1 MPREQ
6 ESLSMRTLCVDLDG
20 TLIHSDLLVESFLTM
35 VKRKPRDL
43 WRVFFWLLR
52 GKAVLKAE
60 LAKRVTVRAETLPYD
75 ERFLAWLREQRAAGR
90 ELWLCTASNYR
101 LAEAVAAHLGI
112 FAGVIASTDEQ
123 NLSGSAKAKFL
134 EQRFG
139 NRAFDYCG
147 NENADV
153 PVWSSSHTAVVV
165 NASAGIERKARGV
178 CPAAQ
183 VFAPEHRRLSD
194 WVRVLRPHQWAKN
207 VLVFVPALT
216 AQKFSFTDITAAVVA
231 FVAFSLCASTAYV
244 INDLLDL
251 DSDRQHPRK
260 RSRPFAAGR
269 LKLTTGLVLAPLL
282 LACAG
287 TLAAILPTDFQLVLG
302 GYFLLTLAYSFYL
315 KRTVF
320 VDVISLAGL
329 YTSRIV
335 AGAAAIDVPVTF
347 WLLLFSV
354 FIFLSLALVKRF
366 TELDSLRRAEKLRM
380 AGRGYHVE
388 DLPILHS
395 LGTAAGYLSVLV
407 LALYINSPATAA
419 LYRHPERIWLLCIL
433 LLYWISRV
441 WIRAH
446 RGQMHEDPVVFALKD
461 PISLAVGVIGA
472 LSALL
477 AI

>member
-1 MPREQ
+1 MPREE
-6 ESLSMRTLCVDLDG
+6 ESLSMRALCVDLDG
-20 TLIHSDLLVESFLTM
+20 TLIHSDLLVESFLTL

-75 ERFLAWLREQRAAGR
+75 ERLLAWLREQRAAGR

-112 FAGVIASTDEQ
+112 FAGVIASTDDQ
-123 NLSGSAKAKFL
+123 NLSGSAKAKLL

-139 NRAFDYCG
+139 TRAFDYCG
-147 NENADV
+147 NEGADL
-153 PVWSSSHTAVVV
+153 PVWSSSHTAIVV
-165 NASAGIERKARGV
+165 NASAAIERKARRI
-178 CPAAQ
+178 CPTSLA
-183 VFAPEHRRLSD
+183 FAPEHRRWSD
-194 WVRVLRPHQWAKN
+194 WLRVLRPHQWAKN

-216 AQKFSFTDITAAVVA
+216 AQKFSFTDITAAVLA
-231 FVAFSLCASTAYV
+231 FAAFSLCASTAYV

-251 DSDRQHPRK
+251 DSDRQHSRK

-269 LKLTTGLVLAPLL
+269 LKLTTGLVLAPVLL
-282 LACAG
+282 VG
-287 TLAAILPTDFQLVLG
+287 GMTLAVLLPTDFQLVLG

-395 LGTAAGYLSVLV
+395 LGTASGYLSVLV
-407 LALYINSPATAA
+407 LALYINSPATEG
-419 LYRHPERIWLLCIL
+419 LYRHPERIWLLCVL

-446 RGQMHEDPVVFALKD
+446 RGQMHDDPVVFALKD
-461 PISLAVGVIGA
+461 SISIAVGVIGV